1 LNMARGRG
9 RGAVPRYFPT
19 HDPDGYPLP
28 DARCS
33 WFAAFVFFPIGLILI
48 IVGSVIM
55 SETNTT
61 RRNWIAEYG
70 PEYAPS
76 SGNGFIGMIIVGAIF
91 IALSCGCAFGCRR
104 RNAQQYDE
112 WALAHPDAA
121 RAFEARGGYEAVP
134 LILLP
139 TAQTQGQVQVI
150 VVQSNPAG
158 ATGVPGGYGQP
169 AVAAPIL
176 QNGTL
181 VYPQQAQVPAGAT
194 NVVTVVGQQAAN
206 NGYFYKPEF
215 RGQRL
220 TPEQM
225 APVGAAELAA
235 AMAQQQQTSTMVV
248 QPGVVTGQPMTGGW
262 APTGNTHAAKPE
274 EFSYAHSPPPA
285 PAAAGI
291 PGFGLQM

>member
-1 LNMARGRG
+1 
-9 RGAVPRYFPT
+9 
-19 HDPDGYPLP
+19 
-28 DARCS
+28 
-33 WFAAFVFFPIGLILI
+33 
-48 IVGSVIM
+48 
-55 SETNTT
+55 
-61 RRNWIAEYG
+61 
-70 PEYAPS
+70 
-76 SGNGFIGMIIVGAIF
+76 MIIVGAIF

-104 RNAQQYDE
+104 RNAQQYEE

-121 RAFEARGGYEAVP
+121 RAFEARGGYDAVP
-134 LILLP
+134 FILLP

-150 VVQSNPAG
+150 VVQSNG

-169 AVAAPIL
+169 AAAAPIL

-235 AMAQQQQTSTMVV
+235 AMAQAQQQQATTMMV

-262 APTGNTHAAKPE
+262 VATGPNHAAKPE

-285 PAAAGI
+285 PTAAGI